1 MIPSNLLSMR
11 FLFAGHLLLLPSSYH
26 ARPLS
31 FLILIYPVNHPVCTC
46 ILSSSLHH
54 SSLCRASP
62 PSSFIP
68 FPFLIN
74 SPFFLPSFRRTSF
87 TRIETTPCLYP
98 PSRHSPLNRPPRHSY
113 LYSLF
118 WVLCR
123 LKVYLGPTVLCI
135 RTYTH
140 DLHVYRN
147 LFSRPLALFIHASP
161 LPLIHPALCI
171 LMYPGGTRIRQ
182 KTDGIKIGI

>member
-1 MIPSNLLSMR
+1 MR
-11 FLFAGHLLLLPSSYH
+11 FLFAGCLLLLPSRSYH

-31 FLILIYPVNHPVCTC
+31 FLTLIYPVNHPVCTC
-46 ILSSSLHH
+46 TLSSSLHH
-54 SSLCRASP
+54 SSRCRAF
-62 PSSFIP
+62 SSIFHPFP
-68 FPFLIN
+68 FPFLID
-74 SPFFLPSFRRTSF
+74 SPFLLSSFRRASL
-87 TRIETTPCLYP
+87 TRIGMTPLSLP

-140 DLHVYRN
+140 DLHVYRKFF
-147 LFSRPLALFIHASP
+147 LSLSTPLYPCIPPTPCSP
-161 LPLIHPALCI
+161 HFVYVDVPW
-171 LMYPGGTRIRQ
+171 GTRIRQ
-182 KTDGIKIGI
+182 KTDGIRIWLLDLTP